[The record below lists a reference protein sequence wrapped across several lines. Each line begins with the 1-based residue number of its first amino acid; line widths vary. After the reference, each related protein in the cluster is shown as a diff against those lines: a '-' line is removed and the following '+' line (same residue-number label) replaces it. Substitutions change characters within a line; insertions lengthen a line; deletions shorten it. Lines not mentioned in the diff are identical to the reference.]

1 MISGKIDPIWKEEDY
16 ISLPWFTNDAHE
28 EKFNSTVDT
37 STYDVGVDMCF
48 ENLPDVF
55 HKVRDS
61 FNLVKPV
68 IAVNRLQ
75 PGKILPFHRDLFK
88 TYIKRNDIAPEDKIT
103 RIIVFLHKPKA
114 GHQLWIE
121 DDICTG
127 DAGSYFGW
135 EQDTVHMAANLGS
148 EMRYILQIT
157 GVSPAL
163 CWEK

>member
-1 MISGKIDPIWKEEDY
+1 MIKGNIEVTWIEEDY
-16 ISLPWFTNDAHE
+16 IKLSWQANSTHE
-28 EKFNSTVDT
+28 EKFNATVDT
-37 STYDVGVDMCF
+37 SKYDVGVDMCF

-75 PGKILPFHRDLFK
+75 PGKILPFHKDLFK
-88 TYIKRNDIAPEDKIT
+88 TYIKRNDIAPDDKIT

-121 DDICTG
+121 DEICIG

-135 EQDTVHMAANLGS
+135 EQDTVHMAANLGG

-157 GVSPAL
+157 GVSND
-163 CWEK
+163 

>member
-75 PGKILPFHRDLFK
+75 PGKILPL
-88 TYIKRNDIAPEDKIT
+88 
-103 RIIVFLHKPKA
+103 
-114 GHQLWIE
+114 
-121 DDICTG
+121 
-127 DAGSYFGW
+127 S
-135 EQDTVHMAANLGS
+135 
-148 EMRYILQIT
+148 
-157 GVSPAL
+157 
-163 CWEK
+163 

>member
-1 MISGKIDPIWKEEDY
+1 MISGKIDVTWTEEDY
-16 ISLPWFTNDAHE
+16 INLPWFTNEAHE
-28 EKFNSTVDT
+28 EKFNATVDT

-55 HKVRDS
+55 QNIKDS
-61 FNLVKPV
+61 FNLFKPV

-88 TYIKRNDIAPEDKIT
+88 TYKLRNNISSEEKIT

-121 DDICTG
+121 DQICVG

-148 EMRYILQIT
+148 EMRYILQLT
-157 GVSPAL
+157 GVSND
-163 CWEK
+163 

>member
-1 MISGKIDPIWKEEDY
+1 MISGKIDVTWTEEDY
-16 ISLPWFTNDAHE
+16 INLPCFTNEAHE

-55 HKVRDS
+55 QNIKDS
-61 FNLVKPV
+61 FNLFKPV

-75 PGKILPFHRDLFK
+75 PGKILPFHRDLFN

-121 DDICTG
+121 DQICVG

-148 EMRYILQIT
+148 EMRYIIQIT
-157 GVSPAL
+157 GV
-163 CWEK
+163 KQ

>member
-1 MISGKIDPIWKEEDY
+1 MINGKIDVTWTEEDY
-16 ISLPWFTNDAHE
+16 INLPWFTNDAHE

-55 HKVRDS
+55 QNIKDS
-61 FNLVKPV
+61 FNLFKPV

-88 TYIKRNDIAPEDKIT
+88 TYKLRNNISSEEKIT

-121 DDICTG
+121 DQICVG

-148 EMRYILQIT
+148 EMRYILQLT
-157 GVSPAL
+157 GVSND
-163 CWEK
+163 

>member
-1 MISGKIDPIWKEEDY
+1 MINGKTTIIWTEEDY
-16 ISLPWFTNDAHE
+16 INLPWFTNDAHE
-28 EKFNSTVDT
+28 EKFNATVDT

-48 ENLPDVF
+48 ENLPEVF

-88 TYIKRNDIAPEDKIT
+88 TYKLRNNISSEEKIT

-121 DDICTG
+121 DQICVG

-157 GVSPAL
+157 GV
-163 CWEK
+163 KQ

>member
-1 MISGKIDPIWKEEDY
+1 MINGKIDVTWTEEDY
-16 ISLPWFTNDAHE
+16 INLPWFTNDAHE
-28 EKFNSTVDT
+28 EKFNATVDT

-55 HKVRDS
+55 QNIKDS
-61 FNLVKPV
+61 FNLFKPV

-88 TYIKRNDIAPEDKIT
+88 TYKLRNNISSEEKIT

-121 DDICTG
+121 DQICVG

-148 EMRYILQIT
+148 EMRYILQLT
-157 GVSPAL
+157 GVSND
-163 CWEK
+163 

>member
-1 MISGKIDPIWKEEDY
+1 M
-16 ISLPWFTNDAHE
+16 
-28 EKFNSTVDT
+28 
-37 STYDVGVDMCF
+37 
-48 ENLPDVF
+48 
-55 HKVRDS
+55 
-61 FNLVKPV
+61 
-68 IAVNRLQ
+68 
-75 PGKILPFHRDLFK
+75 FK

-121 DDICTG
+121 DEICTG

-163 CWEK
+163 CWER

>member
-1 MISGKIDPIWKEEDY
+1 MINGKIDVTWTEEDY
-16 ISLPWFTNDAHE
+16 INLPWFTNDAHE

-55 HKVRDS
+55 QNIKDS
-61 FNLVKPV
+61 FNLFKPV

-88 TYIKRNDIAPEDKIT
+88 TYKLRNNISSEEKIT

-121 DDICTG
+121 DQICVG

-157 GVSPAL
+157 GVSND
-163 CWEK
+163 

>member
-1 MISGKIDPIWKEEDY
+1 MINGKTTIICTEEDY
-16 ISLPWFTNDAHE
+16 INLPWFTNDAHE
-28 EKFNSTVDT
+28 EKFNATVDT

-48 ENLPDVF
+48 ENLPEVF

-88 TYIKRNDIAPEDKIT
+88 TYKLRNDISPEDKIT

-121 DDICTG
+121 DNICTG

-135 EQDTVHMAANLGS
+135 EQDTVNMAANLGS

-157 GVSPAL
+157 GV
-163 CWEK
+163 KQ

>member
-1 MISGKIDPIWKEEDY
+1 MISGKIDVTWTEEDY
-16 ISLPWFTNDAHE
+16 INLPWFTNEAHE
-28 EKFNSTVDT
+28 EKFNATVDT

-55 HKVRDS
+55 QNIKDS
-61 FNLVKPV
+61 FNLFKPV

-88 TYIKRNDIAPEDKIT
+88 TYKLRNNISSEEKIT

-121 DDICTG
+121 DEICIG

-148 EMRYILQIT
+148 EIRYILQIT
-157 GVSPAL
+157 GVSND
-163 CWEK
+163 

>member
-1 MISGKIDPIWKEEDY
+1 MISGKTKIVWTETDY
-16 ISLPWFTNDAHE
+16 INLPWVTNEAHE
-28 EKFNSTVDT
+28 EKFNSIVDT

-48 ENLPDVF
+48 ENLPDAF

-88 TYIKRNDIAPEDKIT
+88 TYKLRNDISPDDEIT

-121 DDICTG
+121 DQICVG

-157 GVSPAL
+157 GVSND
-163 CWEK
+163 